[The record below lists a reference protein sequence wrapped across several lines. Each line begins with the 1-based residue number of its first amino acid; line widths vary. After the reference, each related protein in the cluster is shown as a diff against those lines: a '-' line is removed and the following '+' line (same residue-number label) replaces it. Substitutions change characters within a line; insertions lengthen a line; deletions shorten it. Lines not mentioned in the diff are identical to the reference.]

1 MVKKKEVV
9 ENQSMYKYAVMV
21 DGKQIDTVL
30 APTAFASGPIRKQLV
45 EQGSDEHI
53 LVIRTG

>member
-1 MVKKKEVV
+1 MAKEKEVI
-9 ENQSMYKYAVMV
+9 ENQSMYKYAVTL

-53 LVIRTG
+53 FVTQTG